1 MLDIVNVRKTFNA
14 KTVNERVALNDI
26 SLHLDDQDFV
36 TVIGGNGA
44 GKSTLLN
51 AIAGVWPVEGGKI
64 LVDGTDLTGMP
75 EHKRAAMLGRVFQD
89 PMMGTAATMQIEE
102 NLALAARR
110 GQRRTLKAGITREER
125 NAYRDQLAELG
136 LGLENRMTAKVGLLS
151 GGQRQALTLLMA
163 TLKKP
168 RLLLLDEHT
177 AALDPRTAAKVLELS
192 EKIIRE
198 NHLMTMMVTHN
209 MKDAIRYGNRLIM
222 MNEGRIIL
230 DVSGEQ
236 KRQLTIELL
245 MDAFAKASGE
255 FFVND
260 RMLLS

>member
-1 MLDIVNVRKTFNA
+1 MLEISHVTKTFNA
-14 KTVNERVALNDI
+14 KTVNERVAL
-26 SLHLDDQDFV
+26 DDVCLRLEDRDFV

-51 AIAGVWPVEGGKI
+51 AIAGVWPVDGGNI
-64 LVDGTDLTGMP
+64 VIDGTDVTGMS
-75 EHKRAAMLGRVFQD
+75 EHKRAALLGRVFQD
-89 PMMGTAATMQIEE
+89 PMLGTAATMQIEE
-102 NLALAARR
+102 NLALALRR
-110 GQRRTLKAGITREER
+110 GESRTLKAGITKEER
-125 NAYRDQLAELG
+125 SRYKDLLAELG

-163 TLKKP
+163 TLRKP
-168 RLLLLDEHT
+168 KLLLLDEHT

-192 EKIIRE
+192 ERIIEE
-198 NHLMTMMVTHN
+198 NQLMTLMVTHN

-230 DVSGEQ
+230 DIAGEE
-236 KRQLTIELL
+236 KKQLTIELL

-255 FFVND
+255 TFVND